1 MIETTSERRGNEGE
15 LWPSGDSRIYTQ
27 AAVGQHTI
35 SSYALKFRHS
45 REALARPYICMAPLR
60 SRVTTQ

>member
-1 MIETTSERRGNEGE
+1 MIETTSERRDTEGE

-45 REALARPYICMAPLR
+45 REALARTYIYMAPQR
-60 SRVTTQ
+60 SKVTTQ